1 MDLLSEV
8 DWSGLKRVARVM
20 DLLGEVK
27 RVMHCYSSGTCIVL
41 SQTQIDSNKL
51 CRCNLLSVEGTLCTD
66 MLEMGL
72 LSTQPRRL
80 LFLRAVDCSQ
90 DDAVVVLA
98 LPAEVGR
105 RLAAHNVRTH
115 LTPQLSARAQLSRS
129 VTYMKIHNCS
139 CILSQK

>member
-1 MDLLSEV
+1 MVVDLLSEV
-8 DWSGLKRVARVM
+8 DWSGLKRVARVV
-20 DLLGEVK
+20 DLLSEVK

-51 CRCNLLSVEGTLCTD
+51 CRCNLLSVEGTICTD

-80 LFLRAVDCSQ
+80 LFLRAVHCSQ
-90 DDAVVVLA
+90 DDDAVVILA

-115 LTPQLSARAQLSRS
+115 LTPQLSARAQLSHS
-129 VTYMKIHNCS
+129 VTSMKCT
-139 CILSQK
+139 